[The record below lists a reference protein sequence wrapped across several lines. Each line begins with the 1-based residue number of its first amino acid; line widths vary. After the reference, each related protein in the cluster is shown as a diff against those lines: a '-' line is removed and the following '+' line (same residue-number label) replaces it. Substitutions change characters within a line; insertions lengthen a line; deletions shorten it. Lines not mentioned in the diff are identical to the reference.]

1 MTDTKELIDFIA
13 PDERLAHN
21 AGLRLAEGANL
32 IRQSLARLDAL
43 EAEIYASGKTVPESY
58 VTATRKD
65 MLRAWQSINEACQD
79 AGFWIARSYLERVKK
94 WQPSV
99 PVLSRWQRLL
109 MKLRLRK

>member
-32 IRQSLARLDAL
+32 IRQSLVRLDDL
-43 EAEIYASGKTVPESY
+43 EATIKASGQKVHENYFTS
-58 VTATRKD
+58 TRRD
-65 MLRAWQSINEACQD
+65 MLRAWQSINEGCQD
-79 AGFWIARSYLERVKK
+79 AGYWIGRSYLERVKK

-99 PVLSRWQRLL
+99 PALSRWQRLL